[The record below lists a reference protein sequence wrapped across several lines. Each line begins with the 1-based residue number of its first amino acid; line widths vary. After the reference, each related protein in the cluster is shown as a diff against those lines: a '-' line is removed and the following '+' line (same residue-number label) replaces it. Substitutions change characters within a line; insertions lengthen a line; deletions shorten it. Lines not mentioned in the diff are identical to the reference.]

1 MRRLPIQTALV
12 TTVLNVP
19 AIVLLIVSTML
30 ARAGDSVLISVIN
43 YLVIPL
49 VVLRLLAPFYTW
61 WFLKYQLN
69 GTLLTVKTGLIQ
81 VSERTVDLK
90 TVTSVNKK
98 HNLLTDRLALVDLE
112 IVTGG
117 ENVQPLTLGLIPE
130 TLATQI
136 TNQINLA
143 DATPPLRE
151 ASPSGQPQSAETQTR
166 PAGVYTGQTADILAT
181 SLSMGRLFSL
191 GFLFVLALLQGYL
204 DYFANHA
211 VDSLVRSHLIIFF
224 VLVIVGILVSGMV
237 ASLLVYGRFELL
249 LSETTI
255 GISHGVF
262 NRSVRSVNRAEV
274 IGIVVKR
281 NLVDLC
287 FHRAR
292 LVLIT
297 LDSQKSLDK
306 NLVLPAISQT
316 KALELVRVIA
326 NNNPAV
332 SFPSLERT
340 SPFVSLQSR
349 IQKALR
355 LVLAGLG
362 AIGFAFGGLYLVG
375 LVIELNNFM
384 RIAVIVAVWVGYYSA
399 VKILFA
405 KFLSAGIVGWLLWA
419 NQVLVQEAVFLT
431 ENGIR
436 QVNES
441 RYWGRLKLTRKWYFA
456 GRIRSLSALSRVSS

>member
-1 MRRLPIQTALV
+1 MRRLPIKTVLV
-12 TTVLNVP
+12 STVLNVP
-19 AIVLLIVSTML
+19 AIALLILSTML
-30 ARAGDSVLISVIN
+30 ARSSDSALISAIN

-49 VVLRLLAPFYTW
+49 VVLRLLTPFYTW
-61 WFLKYQLN
+61 WFLKYQLS

-90 TVTSVNKK
+90 TVTSVNKR
-98 HNLLTDRLALVDLE
+98 HNLLTDRVALVDLE

-143 DATPPLRE
+143 DATPPQNEPSQSEPLQE
-151 ASPSGQPQSAETQTR
+151 ARPQTQ

-211 VDSLVRSHLIIFF
+211 VDSLIRSHLIAFLLLI
-224 VLVIVGILVSGMV
+224 IAGILVSGMV

-249 LSETTI
+249 LSATTI

-274 IGIVVKR
+274 VGIVVKR

-297 LDSQKSLDK
+297 LDSQKSLDS

-326 NNNPAV
+326 NNN
-332 SFPSLERT
+332 SDSLPPPLVQT
-340 SPFVSLQSR
+340 SPLVSLQSR
-349 IQKALR
+349 TQKALR
-355 LVLAGLG
+355 MVFVFLT
-362 AIGFAFGGLYLVG
+362 AIGIALGGLYLVG
-375 LVIELNNFM
+375 VFFELNNFM
-384 RIAVIVAVWVGYYSA
+384 RIAVLAAVWGTYYAA
-399 VKILFA
+399 VKVLFA
-405 KFLSAGIVGWLLWA
+405 KFLPAGIAGWLLWV
-419 NQVLVQEAVFLT
+419 NQVRVQEAVFLT

-436 QVNES
+436 QVTEF
-441 RYWGRLKLTRKWYFA
+441 RYCETLKLTRKWYFA
-456 GRIRSLSALSRVSS
+456 GRIRSLSALSRVS